1 MTKEIMTT
9 WYRAPEVI
17 LGNYRYGPEL
27 DMWSVGTII
36 YEMLTGAPMFAS
48 ESEIAVL
55 LKIMRLKGTASL
67 NIDGASEK

>member
-36 YEMLTGAPMFAS
+36 YEMVTGVPMFAS
-48 ESEIAVL
+48 DSEIAVL
-55 LKIMRLKGTASL
+55 LKIMQLKGTASL
-67 NIDGASEK
+67 KIDGAAQK